1 MKRKLKRGN
10 EKKNLTLYATK
21 EEMQKVNYLKIHFQ
35 RKSDSDMLRFLIN
48 REHEKIFDR
57 ITPASITVQA

>member
-21 EEMQKVNYLKIHFQ
+21 EEMQKVNDLKIHFQ

>member
-1 MKRKLKRGN
+1 MKHKHKRGN
-10 EKKNLTLYATK
+10 EKKNLCLYATP
-21 EEMQKVNYLKIHFQ
+21 EEMKMVNDLKNHFQ

-48 REHEKIFDR
+48 REHEKIFAR

>member
-1 MKRKLKRGN
+1 MKRKHTRSN
-10 EKKNLTLYATK
+10 EKKNLCLYATP
-21 EEMQKVNYLKIHFQ
+21 EEMRKVNDLKTHFQ

-48 REHEKIFDR
+48 REHEKIFAR

>member
-21 EEMQKVNYLKIHFQ
+21 EEMQKVNDLKIHFQ

-57 ITPASITVQA
+57 ITPTSITVQA